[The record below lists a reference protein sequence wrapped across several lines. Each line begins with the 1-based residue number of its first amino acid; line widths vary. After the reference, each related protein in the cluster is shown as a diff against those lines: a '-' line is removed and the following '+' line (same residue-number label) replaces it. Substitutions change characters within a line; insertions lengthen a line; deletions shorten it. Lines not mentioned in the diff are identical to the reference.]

1 MVLSTGMIAI
11 STSMCGGKLVT
22 GETGET
28 VDMLLDECICTVHQS
43 TDPAAMA
50 YLGGMVAVL
59 VRTSDVGQDGTGMD
73 PLMLRACHSSE
84 IIFLNG
90 SFNFGFFLSPKTRME

>member
-1 MVLSTGMIAI
+1 
-11 STSMCGGKLVT
+11 
-22 GETGET
+22 
-28 VDMLLDECICTVHQS
+28 MLLDECICTVHQS

-73 PLMLRACHSSE
+73 PHVASVSLVGNNISE
-84 IIFLNG
+84 WLIQFW
-90 SFNFGFFLSPKTRME
+90 FFSLS